1 MHLVQGVVMQME
13 NEATEARD
21 EGAQGSMMEDAL
33 SRIDPGEVLDTV
45 TTFAREN
52 PHTALAVAAGIGF
65 VLGGG
70 LTPRLLGTIGLFA
83 ARQYFRETMRETL
96 QGAVGEQLGGSV

>member
-1 MHLVQGVVMQME
+1 MQME
-13 NEATEARD
+13 NESV
-21 EGAQGSMMEDAL
+21 GAQDNDDVQGSTMQETLAQ
-33 SRIDPGEVLDTV
+33 IDPGQMIETV

-52 PHTALAVAAGIGF
+52 PHTAIAVAAGIGF

-83 ARQYFRETMRETL
+83 ARQYFRETMREQL
-96 QGAVGEQLGGSV
+96 QGSLGEQLGINA

>member
-1 MHLVQGVVMQME
+1 MQTANERIGAQDNDDVQGSTME
-13 NEATEARD
+13 EAL
-21 EGAQGSMMEDAL
+21 GQ
-33 SRIDPGEVLDTV
+33 IDPGQVIETV

-52 PHTALAVAAGIGF
+52 PHTAIAVAAGIGF

-83 ARQYFRETMRETL
+83 ARQYFRETMREQL
-96 QGAVGEQLGGSV
+96 QGSLGEQLGINA

>member
-1 MHLVQGVVMQME
+1 MQME
-13 NEATEARD
+13 NESV
-21 EGAQGSMMEDAL
+21 GAQDNDDVQGSTMQETLAQ
-33 SRIDPGEVLDTV
+33 IDPGQMLESV

-52 PHTALAVAAGIGF
+52 PHTAIAVAAGIGF

-83 ARQYFRETMRETL
+83 ARQYFRETMREQL
-96 QGAVGEQLGGSV
+96 QGSLGEQLGIDA

>member
-1 MHLVQGVVMQME
+1 MQME
-13 NEATEARD
+13 NESV
-21 EGAQGSMMEDAL
+21 GAQDNDDVQGSTMQETLAQ
-33 SRIDPGEVLDTV
+33 IDPGQMIESV

-52 PHTALAVAAGIGF
+52 PHTAIAVAAGIGF

-83 ARQYFRETMRETL
+83 ARQYFRETMREQL
-96 QGAVGEQLGGSV
+96 QGSLGEQLGIDA